1 MKFLDLL
8 AVACALG
15 LLYLIQWNP
24 GPHELNYAVAW
35 GYTGVSVAV
44 MVWAILARIRRSRQ
58 RKAQTLARTER
69 LVALNPIQTRRDSE
83 GLPNFLPDLLES
95 YLGGEIDLVELQKEQ
110 APADKKHRAAE
121 ERKRKAAE
129 EMRERK
135 RKENAAR
142 LARKRD
148 IYAAVEEEF
157 GKAHLDFCNRLWT
170 RTNDNVQ
177 ANSQLKTW
185 LNKAKAL
192 GALAANP
199 ADAQALD
206 EWEIGIG
213 ATAPVV
219 KMILGAPRDTTF
231 TQLKTKRREYWYY
244 QGETSNRGN
253 VVYQFRV
260 VLENDVV
267 TRFGDG
273 EFRT

>member
-1 MKFLDLL
+1 MLREQPPKSRHTSTEFRILFGSL
-8 AVACALG
+8 
-15 LLYLIQWNP
+15 
-24 GPHELNYAVAW
+24 ELFH
-35 GYTGVSVAV
+35 SV
-44 MVWAILARIRRSRQ
+44 RS
-58 RKAQTLARTER
+58 
-69 LVALNPIQTRRDSE
+69 
-83 GLPNFLPDLLES
+83 
-95 YLGGEIDLVELQKEQ
+95 
-110 APADKKHRAAE
+110 
-121 ERKRKAAE
+121 
-129 EMRERK
+129 
-135 RKENAAR
+135 
-142 LARKRD
+142 
-148 IYAAVEEEF
+148 
-157 GKAHLDFCNRLWT
+157 LWT

-185 LNKAKAL
+185 LNKAKVL
-192 GALAANP
+192 GALAANL

-267 TRFGDG
+267 TQFGDG